1 MKIMFMINAVL
12 FAIAAGMF
20 FFAMILAF
28 SRGEAEH
35 VIVGVVL
42 GLAATLNVCVSRM
55 VFNFAKG
62 M

>member
-35 VIVGVVL
+35 VCQPNGI
-42 GLAATLNVCVSRM
+42 
-55 VFNFAKG
+55 
-62 M
+62 